1 MSTENKPDAN
11 QLLASLSPAVLDSLA
26 NLIVAKLKAGNTLSV
41 LPKQDVVGSNPIT
54 RSMKLKG
61 KAGVLDVS
69 EVVKVAHHCMYR
81 PEGSPEVTGEV
92 PPAKVQDGVAAS
104 LAN

>member
-26 NLIVAKLKAGNTLSV
+26 DLIVAKLKAGNTLSL

-54 RSMKLKG
+54 RSKIIFL
-61 KAGVLDVS
+61 
-69 EVVKVAHHCMYR
+69 
-81 PEGSPEVTGEV
+81 
-92 PPAKVQDGVAAS
+92 
-104 LAN
+104 